1 MRNPGR
7 RMCNPRGT
15 ECTIRSAETLGIE
28 IRNREHRIRN
38 PQAWNAQ
45 CTETSRVRVSVKTR
59 KQRRVT
65 TTHSSRGVP
74 DARYVDAMR
83 SFHTDS

>member
-1 MRNPGR
+1 MSPQFSK
-7 RMCNPRGT
+7 GT
-15 ECTIRSAETLGIE
+15 NVVEYSPVRQ
-28 IRNREHRIRN
+28 
-38 PQAWNAQ
+38 QADRCVNVAP
-45 CTETSRVRVSVKTR
+45 RVRVSVKTR

-83 SFHTDS
+83 SFHTDSSARGQLGELAGLVQAQGFL